1 MGTDLDVKPLSGFK
15 NASIRV
21 LLTDIDGTLTAGG
34 RLPSHSY
41 SAMQKLNDSG
51 IKVIPVTGRPAGWC
65 ELIARL
71 WPVHGVVG
79 ENGAFYFRYDG
90 SKMVRHFVRPKS
102 DRAADRQNLKK
113 ILGEVRREVPE
124 SGIASDQFCRLFD
137 LAIDFSEDVKPLPE
151 ARVRKIVEIFERH
164 GAIAKVSNIHV
175 NGWFG
180 DYDKVSTCKLYLKR
194 EFKMNE
200 ARMREE
206 CAFVG
211 DSPNDEPMFE
221 FFPYSFAVANI
232 KKFVKNL
239 KHQPGFVA
247 GKAEADGFVQVAE
260 KILGAQ

>member
-1 MGTDLDVKPLSGFK
+1 VKPLSAFK

-21 LLTDIDGTLTAGG
+21 LLTDIDGTLTESG

-41 SAMQKLNDSG
+41 SAIQKLSDSG

-79 ENGAFYFRYDG
+79 ENGAFYFRHDG
-90 SKMVRHFVRPKS
+90 SKMVRHFMRSK
-102 DRAADRQNLKK
+102 DERAADRQNLKK
-113 ILGEVRREVPE
+113 ILGDVMNEVPGA
-124 SGIASDQFCRLFD
+124 GIASDQFSRLFD
-137 LAIDFSEDVKPLPE
+137 LAIDFSEDVKPLKS
-151 ARVRKIVEIFERH
+151 ADIKKIVEIFERH
-164 GAIAKVSNIHV
+164 GATAKVSNIHV
-175 NGWFG
+175 NGWYG

-194 EFKMNE
+194 EFKMDE
-200 ARMREE
+200 KKMRAQ

-232 KKFVKNL
+232 KKFVKDL
-239 KHQPGFVA
+239 EHKPAFA
-247 GKAEADGFVQVAE
+247 ASKPEADGFVQVAE
-260 KILGAQ
+260 RLLGSIE